1 MTKDNKKGT
10 KPPKHWSQNVHE
22 IVISPTEDGS
32 PNFTVRGGA
41 ENGLFPFVADVRS
54 DRILLRSGKLHT
66 DDIVIE
72 VNGHRLPGFTLWDI
86 EALMAHVGRAPLH
99 LKTVK
104 QGQTLNKDLR
114 RYLNMRFQKGSVDH
128 DLQQTIRENLYVRT
142 VPCTTR
148 APREGEVDG
157 VDYKFLSVDEF
168 MALEKSGHL
177 LESGVFDGNHYGTP
191 KPPAKPPPAQSP
203 TSSSSPPPPA
213 QQPQQ
218 NNSSSTNTS
227 PKKSAAHHRPGAK
240 PSAPGK
246 RQRNKSTIEATTLN
260 SDPLDEEEQRR
271 REEIQRAE
279 EELGE
284 LPVDWEIAFTDQG
297 DMYFIYHVTETTQ
310 WLDPRLEHKPA
321 KDLLDC
327 EDDGEHIPHANSLSD
342 NQELPHGWE
351 KIDDPQFGTY
361 FIDHI
366 NRKTQ
371 YANPVLHAKEE
382 AQRNDANRPD
392 GRYSTTLPRS
402 ARSSQS
408 SLQAGP
414 QPSRAL
420 SDPNIQENGHL
431 AQPQL
436 STSPVKTTSDA
447 EWRAMFTSEPDKLEG
462 QLIRTVLTKS
472 KRGFGFTIVG
482 GDDSE
487 EFLQIKSVVP
497 TGPAASN
504 GVLKTGDVL
513 VFVKSDAT
521 PQPVKVLGYTHQ
533 QVVTLFQAIMP
544 GEQVHLQVCRGYPLP
559 FDPDDP
565 NTHIVTSYAISPT
578 SNQPGV
584 KIPSTPS
591 SSSAFRKHNSLPPDK
606 IHNNIGPPSY
616 KDVNMTHVFKHD
628 SFDTPPP
635 PPRISSGHHPNHHH
649 HGNHRNGDSGSNL
662 SRDTHVKSLPDLTA
676 PKPREMEVTGSPR
689 AKTPTLSLSLKPDS
703 LTLPNDI
710 NSRGS
715 MSSEHQSE
723 SPSSTQPEIHAIQF
737 VKGNQ
742 GFGFTVADSPYGQKV
757 KQILAS
763 QRCKTLK
770 EGDILVEINEEYI
783 RDLPH
788 NQVVNK
794 LKECPLGVETT
805 IVVQRG
811 GMLKPVRSL
820 SKIKPVK
827 TPKTPEPRDKEDLDH
842 KVFRNSEDRDYR
854 PHSNGPHKGD
864 GYSSDEYDSQNEDR
878 DMRRAKRGRERGNK
892 SPRTVRREANRE
904 HEERHQGQERDRGE
918 REPRHQP
925 YRDHDRIPNENG
937 PIRGPHADHRQH
949 ADHDSDRSWDRD
961 VDRRHDDH
969 SNRRGEPRRQN
980 ERADRRPGQN
990 DRRSTDTERDRDR
1003 RQNREPGRYKDDDR
1017 PAVDYETRSLERR
1030 RRPRSPDH
1038 NRPGSRPERSR
1049 TPKYDFDS
1057 REHRPAPKSPGMER
1071 RGAPPIENG
1080 TRSLRRDYRGHPED
1094 SRGQDGRRSRPGGE
1108 SGTGPRSRTPKPL
1121 RSTSP
1126 VNKSD
1131 NVVEQ
1136 RPPSRAKP
1144 TPLTLAD
1151 NKGGNFIE
1159 TTVFLKKHNDGF
1171 GFRIVGGLEEQSQVA
1186 IGNIVPNGAAD
1197 LDGRLITGD
1206 ELLYIDGQ
1214 SVIRSSH
1221 QEVVNLMIKA
1231 SQSGRVSLGIRR
1243 KVSSPTASVP
1253 VGKNTIERRPLS
1265 EPQAPRS
1272 PGSPTKPSA
1281 VTFPYDVAIHRRANE
1296 GFGLVILSSTLT
1308 SGSKIGRIIEGSPT
1322 DRCGKVKVGDRLIAV
1337 NRVDIMNMHHK
1348 DIVNMI
1354 KDAGLSVTLT
1364 IGPPEP
1370 VAGNSPKANESMTNA
1385 LAMPA
1390 HIKSSDTSL
1399 LQRDSFREGPKSPAT
1414 PTADPYSRQ
1423 HEPQYPTAPRWRS
1436 PSEPVRGDHRDP
1448 ASSSSRST
1456 PQPSYESRSP
1466 TSYHNQQ
1473 HNPPHNPQHNP
1484 QHNPRHNPQHNPQP
1498 YQQQQPSVPY
1508 SEPSREP
1515 YSRPGD
1521 YATEPAYHH
1530 RDRPSSQPY
1539 PQSVDS
1545 YHAPHHSHPQQ
1556 PSYQQSYRRPQ
1567 EPNAPPSHGMYDDQ
1581 PEIEPGDY
1589 YAVELE
1595 RGAMGFG
1602 FSIRGGREFQ
1612 NTPLF
1617 VLRMAEEGP
1626 AAQGGL
1632 VRVGDQIIEINSHST
1647 DGMLHSEAIEV
1658 IRRGGKRVRLLLRRS
1673 GPPPA
1678 SDDGRGGMLKT
1689 VSNTSLQS
1697 ADQAFHQHHYP
1708 NHHPHRP
1715 QGPGHRKEA
1724 FDTWSYRSLP
1734 RGMRY

>member
-854 PHSNGPHKGD
+854 PHSNGPHK
-864 GYSSDEYDSQNEDR
+864 E
-878 DMRRAKRGRERGNK
+878 
-892 SPRTVRREANRE
+892 
-904 HEERHQGQERDRGE
+904 
-918 REPRHQP
+918 
-925 YRDHDRIPNENG
+925 
-937 PIRGPHADHRQH
+937 
-949 ADHDSDRSWDRD
+949 
-961 VDRRHDDH
+961 
-969 SNRRGEPRRQN
+969 
-980 ERADRRPGQN
+980 
-990 DRRSTDTERDRDR
+990 
-1003 RQNREPGRYKDDDR
+1003 
-1017 PAVDYETRSLERR
+1017 
-1030 RRPRSPDH
+1030 
-1038 NRPGSRPERSR
+1038 
-1049 TPKYDFDS
+1049 
-1057 REHRPAPKSPGMER
+1057 
-1071 RGAPPIENG
+1071 
-1080 TRSLRRDYRGHPED
+1080 
-1094 SRGQDGRRSRPGGE
+1094 
-1108 SGTGPRSRTPKPL
+1108 
-1121 RSTSP
+1121 
-1126 VNKSD
+1126 SD

-1364 IGPPEP
+1364 IGPPEEP